1 MLFRKN
7 VIEKSF
13 MNWRV
18 FLLIKINTRISDT
31 SRKSYFKIL
40 NEKDF
45 TIELFRNERF

>member
-18 FLLIKINTRISDT
+18 FLLIKINIRIQIHPVQVGNRT
-31 SRKSYFKIL
+31 SKF
-40 NEKDF
+40 
-45 TIELFRNERF
+45 